1 MNREEAVKILKES
14 QLVSNKHDDVELSR
28 AYVMALKALRGKK
41 PDKKTGLMPCGCG
54 SNNVEVTEFDG
65 LDGKEYSVVCWDC
78 FFESAG
84 DRKKETAMN
93 SWNIGMGY
101 WGGSK

>member
-14 QLVSNKHDDVELSR
+14 QLVSKKHDESELSEV
-28 AYVMALKALRGKK
+28 YVLALRALRRNK

-54 SNNVEVTEFDG
+54 SNNVQVDEFDG

-84 DRKKETAMN
+84 DRKKETAIH
-93 SWNIGMGY
+93 SWNVGMGY
-101 WGGSK
+101 WRDSK